1 MVNQSITKLIL
12 RQNYNRPK
20 RHRIR
25 RRRRRK
31 PVNEKIEEES
41 SGWFGNWFSF
51 NWDIFG
57 LFSSDNDKISERIGE
72 NNSDNFEDY
81 YDDDEYYYYDD
92 YIDEAGSEV
101 SHSET
106 YPDLDLIH
114 RLAFHQYVYP
124 KTPKH
129 FKNFEGG

>member
-1 MVNQSITKLIL
+1 M
-12 RQNYNRPK
+12 
-20 RHRIR
+20 
-25 RRRRRK
+25 
-31 PVNEKIEEES
+31 NEKIEDENS
-41 SGWFGNWFSF
+41 NGWFGNWFSF

-57 LFSSDNDKISERIGE
+57 LFSSDNNDKISERIGE
-72 NNSDNFEDY
+72 DHDNSDNFDEY
-81 YDDDEYYYYDD
+81 YDDYYYYDYNEGED
-92 YIDEAGSEV
+92 SGEASRISE
-101 SHSET
+101 SRISPGPDIRTET